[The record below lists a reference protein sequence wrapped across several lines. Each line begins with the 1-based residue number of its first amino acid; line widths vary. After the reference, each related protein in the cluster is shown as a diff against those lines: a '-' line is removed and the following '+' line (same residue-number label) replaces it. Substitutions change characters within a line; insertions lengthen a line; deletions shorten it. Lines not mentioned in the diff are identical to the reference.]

1 MQGEKSMSRIG
12 IMGGTFNPIH
22 TGHLL
27 LAEHA
32 LETAE
37 LDEVWMI
44 PTGCSYLKRKEG
56 IDILPAKDRY
66 QMVCLAIADNDKFR
80 CLDIEIQRPGNSYSY
95 ETMEQL
101 KREYPGN
108 RFFFICGADCLYT
121 MEHWK
126 CPDRLFAVCEI
137 LAAVRGDADR
147 EGMQEKIAE
156 LESRFG
162 AQIRLLPFRRIE
174 ISSSEIRQRRKEGLS
189 VQYLVPD
196 AVRKYMEEKGLY
208 LDE

>member
-1 MQGEKSMSRIG
+1 MSRIG

-32 LETAE
+32 METAG
-37 LDEVWMI
+37 LDEVWI
-44 PTGCSYLKRKEG
+44 VPTGCSYLKRKEG
-56 IDILPAKDRY
+56 IDVLPAEDRY
-66 QMVCLAIADNDKFR
+66 RMVCLAIADNDRFR
-80 CLDIEIQRPGNSYSY
+80 GLDMEIRRPGDSYSY

-101 KREYPGN
+101 NREYPGN

-121 MEHWK
+121 IEYWK
-126 CPDRLFAVCEI
+126 CADRLFAACDI
-137 LAAVRGDADR
+137 LAAVRGNADI
-147 EGMQEKIAE
+147 ESMQKKIAE
-156 LESRFG
+156 LGDRYG

-174 ISSSEIRQRRKEGLS
+174 ISSSEIRQRRREGLS
-189 VQYLVPD
+189 VRYLVPE

-208 LDE
+208 RDE

>member
-1 MQGEKSMSRIG
+1 MSRIG

-32 LETAE
+32 LEAAE
-37 LDEVWMI
+37 LDQVWMI

-56 IDILPAKDRY
+56 IAVLPGEERY
-66 QMVCLAIADNDKFR
+66 EMVKLAIADNDRFR
-80 CLDIEIQRPGNSYSY
+80 CLDLEIRRQGASYSY

-101 KREYPGN
+101 NREYPEHQ
-108 RFFFICGADCLYT
+108 FFFICGADCLYT
-121 MEHWK
+121 MEHWR
-126 CPDRLFAVCEI
+126 CADRLFAACGI
-137 LAAVRGDADR
+137 LAAVRGEADI

-156 LESRFG
+156 LEARFG

-174 ISSSEIRQRRKEGLS
+174 ISSSEIRKRRREDLS
-189 VQYLVPD
+189 VRYLVPE
-196 AVRKYMEEKGLY
+196 AVRIYMEEKRLY
-208 LDE
+208 KNE

>member
-1 MQGEKSMSRIG
+1 MSRIG

-32 LETAE
+32 METAG
-37 LDEVWMI
+37 LDEVWMV

-56 IDILPAKDRY
+56 IDVLPAEDRY
-66 QMVCLAIADNDKFR
+66 KMVCLAIADNDRF
-80 CLDIEIQRPGNSYSY
+80 CSLDMEIRRPGNSYSY

-108 RFFFICGADCLYT
+108 QFFFICGADCLYT

-126 CPDRLFAVCEI
+126 CADRLFAACDI
-137 LAAVRGDADR
+137 LAAVRGDADI
-147 EGMQEKIAE
+147 ESMQKKITE
-156 LESRFG
+156 LEGRFG

-174 ISSSEIRQRRKEGLS
+174 ISSSEIRQRRREELS
-189 VQYLVPD
+189 VRYLVPE

-208 LDE
+208 RDE